1 MYTIKI
7 SDFSK
12 QAASKMAGEQFASLM
27 EPLIEK
33 HEKFCV
39 DFDGITRFASPFFNY
54 SFAKLALKYGFD
66 NIKNIDIYYNHGEKG
81 ATLLKEYNKYDKEF
95 LEAIEFHHNDKFSG
109 NNKLLDII
117 RESDNKN

>member
-66 NIKNIDIYYNHGEKG
+66 NIKNIDIRNISDTGREAYDASFDN
-81 ATLLKEYNKYDKEF
+81 AMLLSKNPEYSSK
-95 LEAIEFHHNDKFSG
+95 IST
-109 NNKLLDII
+109 II
-117 RESDNKN
+117 NSNVPKKDNWLWKIL

>member
-66 NIKNIDIYYNHGEKG
+66 NIKNIDILIGTQMVVKG
-81 ATLLKEYNKYDKEF
+81 HHFPNVTLVGVIAADNSLNIEDYRANERTF
-95 LEAIEFHHNDKFSG
+95 EAVI
-109 NNKLLDII
+109 
-117 RESDNKN
+117 